1 MFSILAGAFDKEYTM
16 AGTVIYVLATYALML
31 AAFHHARSRRFHVPV
46 MIFIM
51 ISDLLFPIY
60 LVMTRDWYQRL
71 IVDED
76 ILTFGVWVHFMLAG
90 HALRSLLRADPGGP
104 PPVARGVRPACSS
117 GTPCAGN
124 GNSAGARLCH
134 SDGRIAGA
142 ACRRRGISHPLARQT
157 PTIPP
162 LNVGD

>member
-31 AAFHHARSRRFHVPV
+31 AAFHHARSRRFHIPV

-60 LVMTRDWYQRL
+60 LVLTRDWYQRL

-76 ILTFGVWVHFMLAG
+76 ILTFGVWVHFMLLVTLFVLYFVQIQAG
-90 HALRSLLRADPGGP
+90 RRLLRGESDPRVRQEHRAQGMGILLVRAFVILTGALLVQPAD
-104 PPVARGVRPACSS
+104 VGV
-117 GTPCAGN
+117 
-124 GNSAGARLCH
+124 
-134 SDGRIAGA
+134 
-142 ACRRRGISHPLARQT
+142 
-157 PTIPP
+157 
-162 LNVGD
+162 